1 MIIVKRKRL
10 GLWKKYLNQKPPV
23 IIWFEENDRK
33 YCYPIDDFYKYLED
47 SESGVFE
54 TNSWKRDGNYHWP
67 TIPIKHMR
75 FIEKYEDLR
84 IEIEED
90 GSSGFSD
97 EETRFI
103 ELMKFSDKY
112 GHCYVD
118 LLYHENK
125 KLYNYVAQKRKTYL
139 DKKNLNKGQG
149 LPRDEEIALK
159 GAGFIF
165 ETSMTHYL
173 KKENQEDR
181 KYLIKILQEIGGKNE
196 KQNNS
201 Q

>member
-1 MIIVKRKRL
+1 
-10 GLWKKYLNQKPPV
+10 
-23 IIWFEENDRK
+23 
-33 YCYPIDDFYKYLED
+33 
-47 SESGVFE
+47 
-54 TNSWKRDGNYHWP
+54 
-67 TIPIKHMR
+67 
-75 FIEKYEDLR
+75 
-84 IEIEED
+84 
-90 GSSGFSD
+90 
-97 EETRFI
+97 
-103 ELMKFSDKY
+103 MKFSDKY

-173 KKENQEDR
+173 KKENEEDR